1 MAPVTCGGKRSCLGV
16 FWGAGGGC
24 ALTWGVCVGGW
35 LVVCGVEPGGS
46 DWAGAC
52 ALVAVAVDAEGL
64 CVVEV

>member
-1 MAPVTCGGKRSCLGV
+1 MPSHV
-16 FWGAGGGC
+16 
-24 ALTWGVCVGGW
+24 GVCVGGW